1 MCFVTSISNHREC
14 FSFVD
19 EVGFYICI
27 HGDSMSSLTLISDY
41 LHIRRSAVCPP
52 SHVPWFYQ
60 AISALWIHLCRLKLV
75 YNERTDSDQHF
86 LQRQTMVC
94 LTHCKIQPNCCPTI
108 SSCTA
113 CTACG
118 AAACGF
124 CGVQE
129 GLCIA
134 CILSS
139 VFPQRSRSWVEY
151 LNRVRQVRTDA
162 ASPKQHACKVRLSHQ
177 ERNAVFDIQ

>member
-1 MCFVTSISNHREC
+1 M
-14 FSFVD
+14 
-19 EVGFYICI
+19 
-27 HGDSMSSLTLISDY
+27 
-41 LHIRRSAVCPP
+41 
-52 SHVPWFYQ
+52 PWFYQ

-86 LQRQTMVC
+86 LQRQTMVR

-162 ASPKQHACKVRLSHQ
+162 ASPNQHACKVRLSHQ